1 MEKCSQKIAKK
12 EAQVSLCCNKLQDK
26 VENYGCNLN
35 SRKRRTQKHHYKKK
49 RFKKIPS
56 KKFKKGDKKF
66 FKKKTT
72 LS

>member
-35 SRKRRTQKHHYKKK
+35 SRKR
-49 RFKKIPS
+49 
-56 KKFKKGDKKF
+56 
-66 FKKKTT
+66 KT
-72 LS
+72 